1 MFKEE
6 KIFIIK
12 INEPRSVKLEV
23 EGQVVGLIFIS
34 RDEIIIRGDL
44 ECSESK
50 ILPPSIKNF

>member
-12 INEPRSVKLEV
+12 IDEPRSVKLEV
-23 EGQVVGLIFIS
+23 DGRLVGLIFIS
-34 RDEIIIRGDL
+34 SDKIIIRGDL